1 VDIGK
6 AAVAVAATAVAVS
19 GCGYRLGAYQP
30 EAEST
35 VQTVEP
41 RTVAASVAARPEE
54 PAVRH
59 NASIAAN
66 HAAVPPNADGDPA
79 CPPSQAWGREPEGLG
94 VLVTVWAEDSTA
106 VTVLV
111 RTQGGVD
118 IAERAVLD
126 GNDIRLFEFPKIDA
140 TAVREVL
147 IMTNTQRCF
156 AVADPS
162 TFN

>member
-1 VDIGK
+1 MDIGK
-6 AAVAVAATAVAVS
+6 AAIMVAVTAVAVS

-30 EAEST
+30 DTGPT

-41 RTVAASVAARPEE
+41 RTVAASVAARPQA
-54 PAVRH
+54 PPIRH
-59 NASIAAN
+59 NASIATN
-66 HAAVPPNADGDPA
+66 DSAVPPNADGDPA

-94 VLVTVWAEDSTA
+94 VLVTVWAKDSTV

-111 RTQGGVD
+111 RTRGGVD
-118 IAERAVLD
+118 ISERAALD
-126 GNDIRLFEFPKIDA
+126 RDDIRLFEFPKIDA

-147 IMTNTQRCF
+147 IMTNTRRCF
-156 AVADPS
+156 AIADPS

>member
-1 VDIGK
+1 MDIGK
-6 AAVAVAATAVAVS
+6 AAVAAAATAVAVS

-30 EAEST
+30 ETEPM
-35 VQTVEP
+35 VRTVEP
-41 RTVAASVAARPEE
+41 LTVAASVAAPPEA
-54 PAVRH
+54 PAIRH
-59 NASIAAN
+59 NASVAAN

-94 VLVTVWAEDSTA
+94 VLVTVWAERSTS

-111 RTQGGVD
+111 RTQGGAD

-126 GNDIRLFEFPKIDA
+126 TDDLRLFEFPKIDA

-147 IMTNTQRCF
+147 IMTSTQRCF